1 MIIIKFGGTS
11 VGDAQRVSTAI
22 DIVAER
28 RERSPIVVV
37 SALAGVT
44 NDLVAAADAARG
56 GDIEGVNAIIAAVR
70 QRHEDVAMRLV
81 QQKFDFF
88 ESFIKQLD
96 KQIDQI
102 HTILRGIALLGEITA
117 RARDKVTAIGE
128 KLSSVLFAYSMMMR
142 AVPGE
147 HVDSEEVVITDSRF
161 GEATPLMEETRSAVR
176 RVLLPLIERRLIP
189 VMGGF
194 IGRTRDGA
202 TTTLGRGGSDYS
214 AAVIGAAA
222 GAEEIQIWTDVDGMM
237 TCDPRLIPSARVIDE
252 ISYVEAAEL
261 AWFGAKVLHPK
272 TIAPAI
278 LEGIPVRVS
287 NTHNLYTSGTLISEA
302 GGAHQSGPRAVAI
315 KRGITVVHMTSNKM
329 LGAHGFLAR
338 LFAIFEELEISVD
351 LITTSE
357 VSVSVTIDEKH
368 NLEALRRRLEPVA
381 EVQVLENRCILA
393 IVGRN
398 LMRDSVVGA
407 RVFEAMR
414 GIPMA
419 MFSLGTS
426 GLNLSIVVDEADADR
441 AVRAVH
447 AALFEGEA
455 GCGAGSQP
463 ARAAWRGG
471 AT

>member
-11 VGDAQRVSTAI
+11 VGDADRVANAI
-22 DIVAER
+22 EIVSARQER
-28 RERSPIVVV
+28 QPIVVV

-44 NDLVAAADAARG
+44 NDLVAASEAARSC
-56 GDIEGVNAIIAAVR
+56 DIDRVNAIVAKLR

-96 KQIDQI
+96 KQIEQV
-102 HTILRGIALLGEITA
+102 HTILKGIALLGEITP

-147 HVDSEEVVITDSRF
+147 HVDSEEVLITDDRF
-161 GEATPLMEETRSAVR
+161 GDAAPLMDETRAAAR
-176 RVLLPLIERRLIP
+176 RVLLPLLERKLIP

-194 IGRTRDGA
+194 IGSTREGA

-214 AAVIGAAA
+214 AAIVGAAV

-237 TCDPRLIPSARVIDE
+237 TCDPRLIPGAKVIGR
-252 ISYVEAAEL
+252 ISYTEAAEL

-272 TIAPAI
+272 TIAPAVAQK
-278 LEGIPVRVS
+278 IPVRVL
-287 NTHNLYTSGTLISEA
+287 NTHNVASAGTLISEA
-302 GGAHQSGPRAVAI
+302 GDADDHGPRAIAV
-315 KRGITVVHMTSNKM
+315 KRNISVVHMTSSKM

-338 LFAIFEELEISVD
+338 LFAVFEDLEISVD

-357 VSVSVTIDEKH
+357 VSVSVTIDERH
-368 NLEALRRRLEPVA
+368 NLDKLVEALKPIA
-381 EVQVLENRCILA
+381 EVQIIDSQCIVA
-393 IVGRN
+393 IVGRD
-398 LMRDSVVGA
+398 LMKDAEVGA
-407 RVFEAMR
+407 RVFHSLR
-414 GIPMA
+414 GVPLS

-426 GLNLSIVVDEADADR
+426 GLNLSIVVDDKHADA
-441 AVRAVH
+441 AVRAAH
-447 AALFEGEA
+447 HALFEMPVEVEA
-455 GCGAGSQP
+455 
-463 ARAAWRGG
+463 
-471 AT
+471 